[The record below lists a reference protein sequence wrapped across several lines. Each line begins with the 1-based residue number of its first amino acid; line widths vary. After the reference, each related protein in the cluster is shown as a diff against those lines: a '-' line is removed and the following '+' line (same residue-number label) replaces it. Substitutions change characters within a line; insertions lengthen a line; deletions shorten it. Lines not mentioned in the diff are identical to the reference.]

1 MRITEGALRRMV
13 RESLEDEFRERLLAR
28 KKHYDDLARQPLPYE
43 AGDTITPSGKTWVG
57 TVRGTPVIIE
67 PGTSLNVITLASPT
81 DGEFKLLE
89 PATLQVTETAV
100 RMMRLSE
107 DALAVSPEDT
117 IRIQGAQLR
126 NVQQNRF
133 TDAQHRLAARLVD
146 RLNDAVYDIANK
158 RIKQDGHFL
167 TRDEAEEYFQTLFDA
182 LPPGPFKSLEEL
194 RAAHSEFTDI
204 LMRRAGGD

>member
-1 MRITEGALRRMV
+1 MRITEARLRTII
-13 RESLEDEFRERLLAR
+13 RESLADQFRSELLAR
-28 KKHYDDLARQPLPYE
+28 KKYYDDLAKQPLPYKE
-43 AGDTITPSGKTWVG
+43 GDTITPSGKSWVG
-57 TVRGTPVIIE
+57 TVRGIPVIIE
-67 PGTSLNVITLASPT
+67 PGTDLSVLALPSPT

-100 RMMRLSE
+100 RMMRLTE
-107 DALAVSPEDT
+107 DTLDVSPEDT

-133 TDAQHRLAARLVD
+133 TDKEHRLAARLVD

-158 RIKQDGHFL
+158 RIKRDGHFL
-167 TRDEAEEYFQTLFDA
+167 TPGEAEEYFQTLFGA
-182 LPPGPFKSLEEL
+182 LPPGPFKSLDDL

-204 LMRRAGGD
+204 LMQRAGG